1 MISKLVLLIVVEDLM
16 KRREPLPTMD
26 AVYLITPSEKSVH
39 ALMQDFANPN
49 RTMYRAAHVYFTEGM
64 MYLFYL
70 ISSVHLE

>member
-1 MISKLVLLIVVEDLM
+1 MISKLVFLIVVEDLM

-49 RTMYRAAHVYFTEGM
+49 RTMYRAAHVYFTEGI
-64 MYLFYL
+64 MYLFYF
-70 ISSVHLE
+70 I